1 MFCGTVCGFDGYA
14 TLYFSFVYTGTQYW
28 FCLLL
33 LLLSTKGVMVQAKIW
48 FLKQHFEGFPKDT
61 DLELKVEQLSE
72 PKDGGL

>member
-1 MFCGTVCGFDGYA
+1 
-14 TLYFSFVYTGTQYW
+14 
-28 FCLLL
+28 
-33 LLLSTKGVMVQAKIW
+33 MVQAKIW